1 MTLPLAMG
9 SSPVFVVHTGRPAW
23 EIIRPDK
30 ERTANNDLS
39 DNVAD
44 FQDCGPSESCKEPN
58 ISGITGKNGKSTDL
72 EDRQTAAELFEERI
86 AEIDKELKR
95 YHQAITPDAKNIGD
109 TSKENLLESLS
120 LTDDQFVSAEPT
132 RAQQP
137 PILMP
142 HSRAP
147 LAVIDENNVQISQ
160 RTATWKRINR
170 IEVGIDI
177 VMEDI
182 VGEKRGC
189 DGKDNQ
195 SELLKKRKVS

>member
-1 MTLPLAMG
+1 MG
-9 SSPVFVVHTGRPAW
+9 SSPVFVVRMGRPAP

-39 DNVAD
+39 DIVAD
-44 FQDCGPSESCKEPN
+44 FQDRGPSESCKEPN
-58 ISGITGKNGKSTDL
+58 ISGITGKLNGKSTDL
-72 EDRQTAAELFEERI
+72 VDGQSAAELFEERI

-95 YHQAITPDAKNIGD
+95 YDQAITPNAKNIGD
-109 TSKENLLESLS
+109 TDKENLLESLS
-120 LTDDQFVSAEPT
+120 LTNDQFVSTEPT

-147 LAVIDENNVQISQ
+147 LAVIDENSVQISQ
-160 RTATWKRINR
+160 RTVTWKRINR
-170 IEVGIDI
+170 TEVRTDI

-189 DGKDNQ
+189 DGKDDQ
-195 SELLKKRKVS
+195 SELLKKRKQAEEEM